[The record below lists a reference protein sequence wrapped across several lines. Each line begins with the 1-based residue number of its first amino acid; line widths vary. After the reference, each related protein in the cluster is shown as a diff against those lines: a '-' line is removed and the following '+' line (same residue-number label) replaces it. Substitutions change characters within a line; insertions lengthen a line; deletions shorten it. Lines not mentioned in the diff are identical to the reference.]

1 MPGGY
6 TNLGVDRQQ
15 PIWRNWASVEMG
27 NWTEAVVSR
36 GGSLNA
42 AFSYFGPFYQ
52 LPLFPRIAE
61 NICFLHTSPVM
72 TPPAM
77 SARCGPPLIGT
88 LGQLVFSFPVL
99 LLHCIFYF
107 ATGLKITR
115 GARVFLLELAIV
127 KFCALNYQQNENIF
141 KPSLDLIHP
150 LTTSSS

>member
-1 MPGGY
+1 MLGGY
-6 TNLGVDRQQ
+6 TTLGVDRQQ
-15 PIWRNWASVEMG
+15 PIWWNQASVEMG
-27 NWTEAVVSR
+27 NWTEAVVFR
-36 GGSLNA
+36 DGSLNA

-52 LPLFPRIAE
+52 LPLLPWIAE
-61 NICFLHTSPVM
+61 NICFLPTSPVM

-77 SARCGPPLIGT
+77 SAWCGPPLIGN

-115 GARVFLLELAIV
+115 GPRVFLLEFATV

-141 KPSLDLIHP
+141 VPFLDLVHP
-150 LTTSSS
+150 GSTI